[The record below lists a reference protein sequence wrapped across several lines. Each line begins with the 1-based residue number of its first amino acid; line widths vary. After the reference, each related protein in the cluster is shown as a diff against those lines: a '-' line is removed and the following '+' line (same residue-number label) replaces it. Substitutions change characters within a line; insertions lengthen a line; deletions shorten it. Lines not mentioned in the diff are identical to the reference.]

1 MAMTDMP
8 EKKAVTYRKSFLP
21 MTGACLASIKK
32 HLRLWY
38 RHNDTTAG
46 GFVKQYYPSA
56 TSRTI
61 MTEKPMRVK
70 RAMTS
75 LRSFVWLS
83 GMSSSTTT

>member
-1 MAMTDMP
+1 MP
-8 EKKAVTYRKSFLP
+8 EKKAVTYKNSFLP
-21 MTGACLASIKK
+21 HDGGLFCFHKM

-38 RHNDTTAG
+38 THNDTTAG
-46 GFVKQYYPSA
+46 AVMELFYPSA

-61 MTEKPMRVK
+61 MTEKPMSVK

-75 LRSFVWLS
+75 LRLLVWLS